1 MRPGGRSDSVFP
13 FQSPRP
19 PGGSREQ
26 IDVKNIKETMVFRYK
41 RTTSAGVAAVALL
54 VLSGCGGSGGQE
66 AAPTRDYGPP
76 TAGKVKQGVLEGAT
90 LTFASSGGLFQDG
103 QDKAVWQ
110 PFEKESGAQ
119 VQQDDMTMAKM
130 KAMVDSK
137 SVTWDVVAGGRYD
150 SARYCGKYFEK
161 LDKTKVDTSKIPEG
175 LIGDEC
181 MVPDIVFGNLLVY
194 NADVYKDNPPTSWAD
209 FFDTKKFPGK
219 RGLNMTP
226 DAEPGIIEA
235 ALLGDGVTPD
245 NMYPIDFDRAF
256 KKLKSIKDS
265 VVPWTS
271 GAQSQQQLESGE
283 VAMAWVWSGRGYGAA
298 AAGAPIKPVWS
309 DNWLVAVDTLNI
321 PHGAPDVDASHA
333 MINYY
338 LGAEQTAKL
347 TELTS
352 YSPVNVDAKPNVPPA
367 AKEWLITPDLVKKGH
382 VPDIDFWVKNWD
394 QFVKLWGDWV
404 SGN

>member
-1 MRPGGRSDSVFP
+1 MDDRDRYP
-13 FQSPRP
+13 FQSLRPLSGPRE
-19 PGGSREQ
+19 RIE
-26 IDVKNIKETMVFRYK
+26 VKNIRETMVFRYT
-41 RTTSAGVAAVALL
+41 RTTSTAVAAVALL
-54 VLSGCGGSGGQE
+54 VLSGCGGSGNKEE
-66 AAPTRDYGPP
+66 APARDYGAPA
-76 TAGKVKQGVLEGAT
+76 AGKVKQGVLKGAT
-90 LTFASSGGLFQDG
+90 LTFASSGGLFQEG
-103 QDKAVWQ
+103 QNKAVWQ
-110 PFEKESGAQ
+110 PFATDSGAK
-119 VQQDDMTMAKM
+119 VQQDDMTMAKL

-161 LDKTKVDTSKIPEG
+161 LDKSKIDMSKIPEG
-175 LIGDEC
+175 LVGDEC

-194 NADVYKDNPPTSWAD
+194 NADAYKGNAPTSWAD

-235 ALLGDGVTPD
+235 ALLADGVTSE
-245 NMYPIDFDRAF
+245 NMYPIDFERAF
-256 KKLKSIKDS
+256 KKLRSLKSS

-309 DNWLVAVDTLNI
+309 DDWLVAVDTLNI
-321 PHGAPDVDASHA
+321 PKGARDIDASHA

-352 YSPVNVDAKPNVPPA
+352 YSPVNVDAKPTVLPA
-367 AKEWLITPDLVKKGH
+367 LEEWIITPELLTKGH
-382 VPDIDFWVKNWD
+382 VPDADFWVKNWD
-394 QFVKLWGDWV
+394 EFVKLWGDWV